1 MIMKISKIICLFA
14 VLSVIS
20 AVYAQDK
27 RRQWAIDTNIGFTF
41 FNIKQN
47 PIDHLSSKH
56 GKVTYLGAEYYIP
69 DTHFSLRL
77 GYQNEKIKIIRDMV
91 APIQESVSAGG
102 RWYPAPYEWRIQPYL
117 GANTNVY
124 FSGNQ
129 NSKWWN
135 QNKGITTEY
144 NCSVKA
150 PVISLAPSVG
160 IDLYIFS
167 SIALYINY
175 SYNIGVGS
183 KYDINYSRN
192 NQEPTRIT
200 GNINHQNLQLGIKI
214 NFPFIWSEEDSEGL
228 GEALMDILFGI
239 DHY

>member
-1 MIMKISKIICLFA
+1 MKISKIICLFA

-20 AVYAQDK
+20 AVYAQDE

-41 FNIKQN
+41 FKIKQN
-47 PIDHLSSKH
+47 PINHLSSKH

-91 APIQESVSAGG
+91 APVQESVSAGG

-129 NSKWWN
+129 NSKSWN
-135 QNKGITTEY
+135 QNNDITTEY
-144 NCSVKA
+144 KYPA
-150 PVISLAPSVG
+150 ATSLGKCTPA
-160 IDLYIFS
+160 I
-167 SIALYINY
+167 
-175 SYNIGVGS
+175 
-183 KYDINYSRN
+183 
-192 NQEPTRIT
+192 
-200 GNINHQNLQLGIKI
+200 
-214 NFPFIWSEEDSEGL
+214 
-228 GEALMDILFGI
+228 ILDNPIRSATARKTIPNGTFT
-239 DHY
+239 

>member
-1 MIMKISKIICLFA
+1 MKISKIICLFA

-20 AVYAQDK
+20 AVYAQDE

-117 GANTNVY
+117 GANTTPSS
-124 FSGNQ
+124 SGSYSTYSTSIKSYKTYLSSVGFNGLPSGTWASGASIRIGFY
-129 NSKWWN
+129 NSSN
-135 QNKGITTEY
+135 TLMSQGLTTHNSLY
-144 NCSVKA
+144 TTSSKVNFFPSSGTSYRQGGFTNCSRACTAGANLLRK
-150 PVISLAPSVG
+150 
-160 IDLYIFS
+160 
-167 SIALYINY
+167 Y
-175 SYNIGVGS
+175 S
-183 KYDINYSRN
+183 
-192 NQEPTRIT
+192 
-200 GNINHQNLQLGIKI
+200 
-214 NFPFIWSEEDSEGL
+214 
-228 GEALMDILFGI
+228 
-239 DHY
+239 